1 MSTLCRQP
9 FTMTQPN
16 FFCTFSILSALTVAK
31 TIHPSAP
38 RVMVHTALAKASP
51 VMGSLPR
58 ATYMA
63 PPRCQEKSDL
73 ENCGCKRISGV
84 MPYWRAMMDL
94 SALSVLIAC
103 QAFAARKL
111 FRFSESWSDHS
122 SIVFSPS
129 ASAGKYVTK
138 VKSAKWLLRILCLS

>member
-1 MSTLCRQP
+1 
-9 FTMTQPN
+9 
-16 FFCTFSILSALTVAK
+16 
-31 TIHPSAP
+31 
-38 RVMVHTALAKASP
+38 
-51 VMGSLPR
+51 
-58 ATYMA
+58 MA

>member
-1 MSTLCRQP
+1 
-9 FTMTQPN
+9 
-16 FFCTFSILSALTVAK
+16 
-31 TIHPSAP
+31 
-38 RVMVHTALAKASP
+38 
-51 VMGSLPR
+51 
-58 ATYMA
+58 
-63 PPRCQEKSDL
+63 
-73 ENCGCKRISGV
+73 

-111 FRFSESWSDHS
+111 FRFSESWADHS

-129 ASAGKYVTK
+129 ASAGKYATK